1 MHQGEFRGA
10 GAQSAPKYH
19 FRLTCGMSINE
30 NQPVVRLQS
39 FLIACLWA
47 IPATAGEGLWPYNQ
61 FPKDSVKQKLGFEAD
76 SAFLDRLRL
85 ASVKLAGGSG
95 SFVSPAG
102 LLLTTRQLAAD
113 CLSGLSTPQHDY
125 FRDGFQAPNQ
135 AAELPCPGMDA
146 SVLLTIEDVSEAVKA
161 AGATLALRNAA
172 IARIEKEC
180 AAKSGHVCSVV
191 RLFSGGRYDL
201 YQYRRYRDL
210 RLVFAPEYAIAF
222 FGRERDSISYLRY
235 GLNIAFLRAYENGK
249 PAATPDYLKWSA
261 EGVKEGD
268 LVFLGGNPGPTG
280 RLSTASQ
287 LTFLRDTA
295 LPLRLTRLQPRVQ
308 QLNAFAAAGV
318 DNQRAAE
325 STLSRLLIEYK
336 TDAGK
341 LIGLRDDRLVTRKTA
356 FEAKIR
362 RAVEGNAKL
371 GVEAGKV
378 WDEITAAYRK
388 WKPLDKSY
396 EILEGEPAPGS
407 RLFRMARQI
416 VRGEPLDD
424 SGDPVNAE
432 IETIMLTQYLTE
444 LVGLGEKEVRFKP
457 IPADAT
463 PEQAAKKMAKTAK
476 REDAESAGSGEKA
489 LPLKSILAG
498 ATPAQAAEKMVKASK
513 LKDAAE
519 RKSLAANRD
528 AALKSGD
535 PIIALAQAIDAPALR
550 LRKQHD
556 DIIGALEV
564 SSTEKIAQFRLKLFG
579 AADYPDGTGTPRVE
593 FGTVKGYIDRAAV
606 PQPYASTF
614 SGLYYRKDNEG
625 PYLVPQRW
633 IEAREIL
640 SPVTPLDFVSTADI
654 GGGDYGSATI
664 NQRGELVGV
673 TFDGNLESLPVTYL
687 YSDDQARAV
696 HVDVRGI
703 VEALDRVYKAAGLL
717 KELGATPAANA
728 QSEPRP

>member
-1 MHQGEFRGA
+1 
-10 GAQSAPKYH
+10 
-19 FRLTCGMSINE
+19 MSINE

-85 ASVKLAGGSG
+85 ASVRLAGGSG

-113 CLSGLSTPQHDY
+113 CLSGLSTSQHDY
-125 FRDGFQAPNQ
+125 FRDGFQAATQ
-135 AAELPCPGMDA
+135 TAELPCPGMDA
-146 SVLLTIEDVSEAVKA
+146 SVLLTIEDVTEPVKA

-172 IARIEKEC
+172 ITRIEKEC
-180 AAKSGHVCSVV
+180 AAKSTNVCSVV

-235 GLNIAFLRAYENGK
+235 GLNIAFLRAYENGQ
-249 PAATPDYLKWSA
+249 PAATPGYLKWSM

-308 QLNAFAAAGV
+308 QLNAFAAASV
-318 DNQRAAE
+318 DNLRAAQ
-325 STLSRLLIEYK
+325 STLSRLLTEYK

-371 GVEAGKV
+371 GTEAGKV

-388 WKPLDKSY
+388 WKPLDKPY

-424 SGDPVNAE
+424 SGDAINAE
-432 IETIMLTQYLTE
+432 METMLLTQYLTE
-444 LVGLGEKEVRFKP
+444 LAGLGEKELRLKP

-463 PEQAAKKMAKTAK
+463 PEQTAKKIAKAGK
-476 REDAESAGSGEKA
+476 LDDAETAGLGEKA
-489 LPLKSILAG
+489 LGLKRILAG
-498 ATPAQAAEKMVKASK
+498 ATPAQAAEQMVKASK

-535 PIIALAQAIDAPALR
+535 PVIALAQAIDAPALR

-556 DIIGALEV
+556 DIIGTLEV
-564 SSTEKIAQFRLKLFG
+564 TSTEKIAQFRLKLFG

-593 FGTVKGYIDRAAV
+593 FGVVKGYTDRAAV
-606 PQPYASTF
+606 PQPYAATF

-625 PYLVPQRW
+625 PYQAPQRW
-633 IEAREIL
+633 IDAREIL
-640 SPVTPLDFVSTADI
+640 NPVTQLNFVSTADI
-654 GGGDYGSATI
+654 GGGDYGSATV

-703 VEALDRVYKAAGLL
+703 VEALDRVYKSKNLL
-717 KELGATPAANA
+717 KELGVTPARGG
-728 QSEPRP
+728 S

>member
-1 MHQGEFRGA
+1 M
-10 GAQSAPKYH
+10 
-19 FRLTCGMSINE
+19 
-30 NQPVVRLQS
+30 RLQS
-39 FLIACLWA
+39 FLFACLWA

-76 SAFLDRLRL
+76 AAFLDHLRL

-95 SFVSPAG
+95 AFVSPAG

-125 FRDGFQAPNQ
+125 FRDGFQAATQ
-135 AAELPCPGMDA
+135 AAELACPGMDA
-146 SVLLTIEDVSEAVKA
+146 SVLLKIEDVTEPVKA

-180 AAKSGHVCSVV
+180 TAKSGNVCSVV

-201 YQYRRYRDL
+201 YQYKRYRDL

-235 GLNIAFLRAYENGK
+235 GLNIAFLRAYENGQ
-249 PAATPDYLKWSA
+249 PAATPGYLKWSA

-308 QLNAFAAAGV
+308 QLNAFAAASV
-318 DNQRAAE
+318 DNLRAAQ
-325 STLSRLLIEYK
+325 STLGRLLTEYK

-356 FEAKIR
+356 FEGKIR

-371 GVEAGKV
+371 GAEAGKV
-378 WDEITAAYRK
+378 WDEIAAAYRK

-396 EILEGEPAPGS
+396 EILEAEPAPGS

-416 VRGEPLDD
+416 VRNEPLDD
-424 SGDPVNAE
+424 SGDAVNEAM
-432 IETIMLTQYLTE
+432 ETMMLTQYLTE
-444 LVGLGEKEVRFKP
+444 LAGLGEKELRFKP

-463 PEQAAKKMAKTAK
+463 PEQTAKKMAKAGK
-476 REDAESAGSGEKA
+476 LDDAELAGSVEKA
-489 LPLKSILAG
+489 VPLKSILAG
-498 ATPAQAAEKMVKASK
+498 GTPAQAAERMVKASK
-513 LKDAAE
+513 LKDAAG
-519 RKSLAANRD
+519 RQTLAANRD

-535 PIIALAQAIDAPALR
+535 PVIALAQAIDAAALR

-556 DIIGALEV
+556 DIIGTLEV
-564 SSTEKIAQFRLKLFG
+564 TATEKIAQFRLKLFG

-606 PQPYASTF
+606 AQPYAATF

-625 PYLVPQRW
+625 PWLVPQRW
-633 IEAREIL
+633 IDAREAL
-640 SPVTPLDFVSTADI
+640 DPVTQLNFVSTADI
-654 GGGDYGSATI
+654 GGGDYGSATV

-703 VEALDRVYKAAGLL
+703 VEALERVYKSVELL
-717 KELGATPAANA
+717 KELGVARA
-728 QSEPRP
+728 RGGV

>member
-1 MHQGEFRGA
+1 MWRQGEFRAA
-10 GAQSAPKYH
+10 GARSAPKYH

-61 FPKDSVKQKLGFEAD
+61 FPKDTVKQKHAFEVEP
-76 SAFLDRLRL
+76 AFLDHLRL

-95 SFVSPAG
+95 SFVSPTG

-113 CLSGLSTPQHDY
+113 CLSGLSAPHHDY
-125 FRDGFQAPNQ
+125 FRDGFQAATQ
-135 AAELPCPGMDA
+135 SSELPCPGMDA
-146 SVLLTIEDVSEAVKA
+146 SVLLKIDDVTEPVKA

-172 IARIEKEC
+172 ITRIEKEC
-180 AAKSGHVCSVV
+180 AAKSANVCSVV

-201 YQYRRYRDL
+201 YQYRRYSDV

-249 PAATPDYLKWSA
+249 PAATPGYLKWSA

-308 QLNAFAAAGV
+308 QLNAFAAASV
-318 DNQRAAE
+318 DNLRAAQ
-325 STLSRLLIEYK
+325 STLSRLLTEYK
-336 TDAGK
+336 SAAGK
-341 LIGLRDDRLVTRKTA
+341 LIGLRDDRMVTKKTA
-356 FEAKIR
+356 FEGKIR

-371 GVEAGKV
+371 GAEAGKV
-378 WDEITAAYRK
+378 WDEIATAYRK

-396 EILEGEPAPGS
+396 EILEGSAAPGS

-416 VRGEPLDD
+416 VRSKPLDD
-424 SGDPVNAE
+424 SGDAIN
-432 IETIMLTQYLTE
+432 ETMETMMLTQYLTE
-444 LVGLGEKEVRFKP
+444 LVSLGMGEKE
-457 IPADAT
+457 
-463 PEQAAKKMAKTAK
+463 
-476 REDAESAGSGEKA
+476 
-489 LPLKSILAG
+489 LPLKPILAG

-513 LKDAAE
+513 LKDASG
-519 RKSLAANRD
+519 RKSLAANL
-528 AALKSGD
+528 AA
-535 PIIALAQAIDAPALR
+535 AIDAPALR

-556 DIIGALEV
+556 DIIGTLEV
-564 SSTEKIAQFRLKLFG
+564 SATEKIAQFRLKLFG

-593 FGTVKGYIDRAAV
+593 FGVVKGYTDRAAV
-606 PQPYASTF
+606 AQPYAATF

-625 PYLVPQRW
+625 P
-633 IEAREIL
+633 
-640 SPVTPLDFVSTADI
+640 
-654 GGGDYGSATI
+654 
-664 NQRGELVGV
+664 
-673 TFDGNLESLPVTYL
+673 
-687 YSDDQARAV
+687 
-696 HVDVRGI
+696 
-703 VEALDRVYKAAGLL
+703 
-717 KELGATPAANA
+717 
-728 QSEPRP
+728 